1 MNLPLPRALTFTKK
15 QVFFKP
21 KWIKNPNDNRILSAT
36 DVKLIAW
43 NEFLCSIDEIVSEFL
58 RFFCSF
64 FSVFVELK
72 WERVWEAKFFIK
84 FNFPLRYCAQNVS
97 NFLFQRVL
105 NSKKKN
111 VFRMIL
117 CTLRAINPTNYNRDS
132 IIFTFRWFR
141 KWKKISVYHRAQV
154 KLTYSRKKCTR
165 GNYAVKEAWRCPA
178 LWGQITLFIIEN
190 FTTKKWKF

>member
-1 MNLPLPRALTFTKK
+1 MNLPLPRALTYTKK
-15 QVFFKP
+15 QVFFYFSNQNEK
-21 KWIKNPNDNRILSAT
+21 KNPNDNRILSAT

-105 NSKKKN
+105 NSKKKCVQN
-111 VFRMIL
+111 DF
-117 CTLRAINPTNYNRDS
+117 
-132 IIFTFRWFR
+132 
-141 KWKKISVYHRAQV
+141 VYIARHQSD
-154 KLTYSRKKCTR
+154 KL
-165 GNYAVKEAWRCPA
+165 
-178 LWGQITLFIIEN
+178 
-190 FTTKKWKF
+190 

>member
-1 MNLPLPRALTFTKK
+1 MWVIFYFNECLT
-15 QVFFKP
+15 
-21 KWIKNPNDNRILSAT
+21 A
-36 DVKLIAW
+36 
-43 NEFLCSIDEIVSEFL
+43 
-58 RFFCSF
+58 
-64 FSVFVELK
+64 
-72 WERVWEAKFFIK
+72 
-84 FNFPLRYCAQNVS
+84 
-97 NFLFQRVL
+97 
-105 NSKKKN
+105 KKN

-190 FTTKKWKF
+190 FTTKKMKILNNWLKKFRYTSVVAAILIIMLNSNRRKNQLHRKRERENNKKKV